1 MIPMTIY
8 YFLLSTIMLRT
19 SRTPS
24 SWSWP
29 TATDR
34 RHGGFS
40 SWWLRITPPSDPC
53 RPSYRPS
60 RSAMS
65 TLPSVSSST
74 LESMASIS
82 AMVADWPRVML
93 SRYSHSHRTS
103 RSTKLGSPDTLVSY
117 TLPVTHLI
125 RARSWPGSIRF
136 RLNCW
141 LDATRAWTPKAGSR
155 WWPGQLLKRPR
166 NKEGLESFHSDGG
179 LQTFMRS

>member
-1 MIPMTIY
+1 
-8 YFLLSTIMLRT
+8 MLVWVFQYVAQT
-19 SRTPS
+19 KSRYNNNLNHFIWIQWLFITF
-24 SWSWP
+24 SWAQLCYEHLALP
-29 TATDR
+29 VPGPDPLPLTDVR
-34 RHGGFS
+34 IT
-40 SWWLRITPPSDPC
+40 RITPYNTTFRHLP

-125 RARSWPGSIRF
+125 RARSRS
-136 RLNCW
+136 
-141 LDATRAWTPKAGSR
+141 
-155 WWPGQLLKRPR
+155 
-166 NKEGLESFHSDGG
+166 SDWIVD
-179 LQTFMRS
+179 